1 MSKGSGP
8 GEEDQMS
15 EKDFTRARG
24 LEKAGVEKECSQDV
38 VACADHVGLKIY
50 EAEKGDRGW

>member
-1 MSKGSGP
+1 MRRI
-8 GEEDQMS
+8 
-15 EKDFTRARG
+15 FTRARG

-38 VACADHVGLKIY
+38 VACADHVGLKIH